1 MSIPDSLGEFSFVC
15 CSCLASPSAKVT
27 VCQECF
33 ISSFLFMLFGYF
45 EEDKQFKSLTWLA
58 GSGVSIFCCKKF
70 VNWAFELWLG
80 GLLQAEWRIKIDE
93 PYWQTWYIL
102 VLFHGIRM
110 VFFFGPLLATCI
122 VKDQSQRYLGISGNS
137 AWNFHKGKNRGDM
150 AKSKLKADEKNLT
163 LT

>member
-33 ISSFLFMLFGYF
+33 IFLFYLCCSVILRRN
-45 EEDKQFKSLTWLA
+45 KQFKSLTWLA

-102 VLFHGIRM
+102 VLFHGIPYG
-110 VFFFGPLLATCI
+110 FFFWTFAGYVYCERPEPTLSWYFWQFSMKLP
-122 VKDQSQRYLGISGNS
+122 Q
-137 AWNFHKGKNRGDM
+137 GK
-150 AKSKLKADEKNLT
+150 K
-163 LT
+163 